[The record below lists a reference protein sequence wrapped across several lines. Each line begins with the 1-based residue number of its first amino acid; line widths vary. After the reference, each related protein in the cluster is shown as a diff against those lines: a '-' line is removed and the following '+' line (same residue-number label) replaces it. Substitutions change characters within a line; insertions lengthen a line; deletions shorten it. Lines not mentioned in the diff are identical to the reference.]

1 MPGSSGEERLTN
13 YLHFGAIRKSDLSG
27 GRGKRAAM
35 HIPKHHWAFP
45 LIPAHLQI
53 PSISALLA
61 NYSGTKLWVSAL
73 EFNSYLMDLFIKEG
87 MSLFFQDCKPS
98 LQHLTHPCHLP
109 TPGTH
114 GRPCHSLRALK
125 FPRCTAKHSA
135 GLDHRLLGLNT
146 FSLEK
151 RKQNTDLKQM
161 LPVALSISTF
171 SPPLYS
177 PGDDY

>member
-1 MPGSSGEERLTN
+1 M
-13 YLHFGAIRKSDLSG
+13 
-27 GRGKRAAM
+27 
-35 HIPKHHWAFP
+35 
-45 LIPAHLQI
+45 
-53 PSISALLA
+53 
-61 NYSGTKLWVSAL
+61 

-114 GRPCHSLRALK
+114 GRPCHPLRALK

-151 RKQNTDLKQM
+151 RNQNPDLKQI
-161 LPVALSISTF
+161 LPAALSISTF
-171 SPPLYS
+171 SFPLLSWRRLLNQCSTLVYTKKNINTLKRAS
-177 PGDDY
+177 FVVKNPVPQGHRESKPWSASSTDPSTV